1 MKNSNRYSFPL
12 LLKSI
17 RRVLSGLKRNTI
29 REHYPSR
36 NVLSTY
42 LKFHYYTCP
51 VNENYSHPSVWI
63 GNGKHGGES
72 VLQRDKFACMNL
84 PAPPAEACR
93 NKDKRSLELK
103 KLFPTRVYIRMR
115 FSAVETQQQSPLPIH
130 FYSFFDFI
138 LLKSM
143 RRPFHRLFWKLWRP
157 KPGKKCF
164 CKRIFFFSIDNKR
177 DKKDLREIFFDT
189 RSFWK
194 KETELYVVYYRRI

>member
-84 PAPPAEACR
+84 PSPPACT

-157 KPGKKCF
+157 KLGKKCF
-164 CKRIFFFSIDNKR
+164 CVREFFF
-177 DKKDLREIFFDT
+177 FD
-189 RSFWK
+189 W
-194 KETELYVVYYRRI
+194 

>member
-63 GNGKHGGES
+63 GNRKGGRVSSNATSSRVWTFLHPLRAWIKISDLSSWKNYFQHAFIYECVFPPSRRNSRVLSPFISILSSTSFSLNRCAVLFIGSSENYEDQNLAKS
-72 VLQRDKFACMNL
+72 V
-84 PAPPAEACR
+84 
-93 NKDKRSLELK
+93 S
-103 KLFPTRVYIRMR
+103 V
-115 FSAVETQQQSPLPIH
+115 
-130 FYSFFDFI
+130 
-138 LLKSM
+138 
-143 RRPFHRLFWKLWRP
+143 
-157 KPGKKCF
+157 
-164 CKRIFFFSIDNKR
+164 
-177 DKKDLREIFFDT
+177 
-189 RSFWK
+189 
-194 KETELYVVYYRRI
+194 

>member
-84 PAPPAEACR
+84 PAPPACR

-143 RRPFHRLFWKLWRP
+143 PFSSALASKVTF
-157 KPGKKCF
+157 GCIYISKCP
-164 CKRIFFFSIDNKR
+164 CIIGISILSMANGF
-177 DKKDLREIFFDT
+177 DKNIGN
-189 RSFWK
+189 SG
-194 KETELYVVYYRRI
+194 

>member
-51 VNENYSHPSVWI
+51 VNENYSHPSVW
-63 GNGKHGGES
+63 KWKGGES

-143 RRPFHRLFWKLWRP
+143 RRPFHRLLQAR
-157 KPGKKCF
+157 
-164 CKRIFFFSIDNKR
+164 
-177 DKKDLREIFFDT
+177 
-189 RSFWK
+189 
-194 KETELYVVYYRRI
+194 

>member
-84 PAPPAEACR
+84 PAPPACT

-103 KLFPTRVYIRMR
+103 KLFPTRVYVRMC
-115 FSAVETQQQSPLPIH
+115 FSAVEMQQQSLLPIH
-130 FYSFFDFI
+130 FYSSSNFSFS
-138 LLKSM
+138 LNRCL
-143 RRPFHRLFWKLWRP
+143 FHQLFWKLWRS

-164 CKRIFFFSIDNKR
+164 CVREFFF
-177 DKKDLREIFFDT
+177 FD
-189 RSFWK
+189 W
-194 KETELYVVYYRRI
+194 